1 MVRSRDSA
9 AERSA
14 DDAGP
19 SGSKSAASSSSYS
32 SLIKLLPRDALLR
45 PHGSIWAWQ
54 PSALRVP
61 PSDHMLGACGFG
73 GSVWAPN
80 TPRNNP
86 NLLLL
91 LHGLGDTPDPFAA
104 FANKLALPQTSA
116 LSLRGPLALPLDDLP
131 GRMWHESF
139 DVDGTLMTGEAARRG
154 RVEGVRARSLGHAT
168 RRRLYALLQVLESGC
183 GWPRERIFLFGY
195 AQGGTAVLDL
205 LSHIEEDH
213 SGGGSRRLGGVIS
226 WCGLPLTETLFDAI
240 AASTSAAAAAAA
252 PKRRSSSPPV
262 APRTSSRRRR
272 DPPILRRA
280 HIHLAAASRAVEPP
294 LQSLHL
300 LDGQRRRY
308 GRLSP
313 ADARLLMEFFSRHLA
328 LDSALADDPDVVR
341 VS

>member
-19 SGSKSAASSSSYS
+19 SGSKSAASYS

-73 GSVWAPN
+73 GSVWAPKL
-80 TPRNNP
+80 PRNSP

-104 FANKLALPQTSA
+104 FASKLALPQTSA

-139 DVDGTLMTGEAARRG
+139 DVEGTLMTGEAARRG
-154 RVEGVRARSLGHAT
+154 RVEGVRARSLGYAT

-226 WCGLPLTETLFDAI
+226 WCGLPLAETLFDAI
-240 AASTSAAAAAAA
+240 AASTSAAAAAETPLLVTAGGAA
-252 PKRRSSSPPV
+252 NAEPPPTETRRLYDGLTSIWRRQAEPP
-262 APRTSSRRRR
+262 
-272 DPPILRRA
+272 
-280 HIHLAAASRAVEPP
+280 EPP

-300 LDGQRRRY
+300 LDGHK
-308 GRLSP
+308 GDAMVGSP